1 MDQILAIFGQFFR
14 KIFAAHFSRRIF
26 LTAVFR
32 FREKCEKFAKNCP
45 KIAKIWSKIDLKI
58 ALLAQTGIVIE
69 FLIGFN
75 SLLELY
81 LPD

>member
-1 MDQILAIFGQFFR
+1 M
-14 KIFAAHFSRRIF
+14 S
-26 LTAVFR
+26 
-32 FREKCEKFAKNCP
+32 CEKFAKNCP

-81 LPD
+81 LPDWNSDANTQTIKNAL